1 MCSSY
6 WAHFQSSVLL
16 VQLNEHS
23 FWLIFGIACKGY
35 WPPPP
40 ILPHLKDSLPPYLT
54 SLPLQNNPHFPV
66 LYPILTFE
74 NNEFIV
80 FLKNSSF
87 AIQQCSPSLHT
98 TTYQHFVCES
108 LVPEAFS
115 SFWFSTNRIVTDM
128 THTMCN
134 III

>member
-1 MCSSY
+1 MCSSH

-54 SLPLQNNPHFPV
+54 ALPVQNNPHFPV
-66 LYPILTFE
+66 LPYPILTFE

-87 AIQQCSPSLHT
+87 AIQLCSPPSTPPPTNTLC
-98 TTYQHFVCES
+98 VN
-108 LVPEAFS
+108 P
-115 SFWFSTNRIVTDM
+115 WFLKPFQVFGFQLTELSQIWPIECVT
-128 THTMCN
+128 
-134 III
+134 